1 MDDLIQQRAA
11 ALDAAREIEDAAA
24 AEKRAFN
31 DDEKTK
37 HEELLGEARKLRE
50 AIEAR
55 KAAADERAAIL
66 PKLEAVAKPETER
79 AGRVEVAPRDP
90 GHYRKDSTRSWFV
103 DKANAEL
110 RHDDEARKRM
120 REQAEYDAHVQ
131 KRDLYIG
138 STTGQE
144 LSPPLYLQELFV
156 EGRVASAIAANL
168 CTNLPLPA
176 AGRTVTV
183 PKQTG
188 NAGVGIQTEASPL
201 SAITETDAAFGDET
215 QGIYEYAGVQDLSN
229 FLVERSTPGADMIIM
244 RNLARQVARKID
256 EDILHGSGSGA
267 PQGIRGASGI
277 NAVTYTAG
285 TPSFA
290 EAQAKI
296 GDMLQQIHTGWFDSA
311 DAIIVHPRRW
321 AKWSTER
328 DNDGRLVVGQAALV
342 VNPTAVAANGAPVA
356 QGLVGSLHGV
366 PVYVDANIKTNLGS
380 GTNEDTIYAM
390 VRDQAL
396 LWLGNLNLEID
407 RSVNFKTSGVA
418 VRARQYAAFMCEH
431 APEAFGTVTGTGL
444 ATPTFA

>member
-11 ALDAAREIEDAAA
+11 ALDAARAIEDAAA

-31 DDEKTK
+31 DDEKAK
-37 HEELLGEARKLRE
+37 HDEHLAEARKLRE

-66 PKLEAVAKPETER
+66 PQLEAIAKPETER

-110 RHDDEARKRM
+110 RHDGAARERM

-156 EGRVASAIAANL
+156 EGRVASAVAANL

-183 PKQTG
+183 PKQTT
-188 NAGVGIQTEASPL
+188 NAGVGVQVEASPL
-201 SAITETDAAFGDET
+201 TALTESDAAFGDET
-215 QGIYEYAGVQDLSN
+215 QGIYEIAGVQDLSN

-244 RNLARQVARKID
+244 RNLARQVASKID
-256 EDILHGSGSGA
+256 FYVLHGDGSGE

-277 NAVTYTAG
+277 NAVTYTAA
-285 TPSFA
+285 TPSFS

-296 GDMLQQIHTGWFDSA
+296 GDMLQQIHSGWLGAA
-311 DAIIVHPRRW
+311 DALIMHPRRW
-321 AKWSTER
+321 QKWATER
-328 DNDGRLVVGQAALV
+328 DSEGRLLIGSAALV
-342 VNPTAVAANGAPVA
+342 SNPTAVAIGAPVA
-356 QGLVGSLHGV
+356 EGAVGALHGV
-366 PVYVDANIKTNLGS
+366 PVYLDANIVTTSGS
-380 GTNEDTIYAM
+380 GTNEDTVFAM

-396 LWLGNLNLEID
+396 LWLGDLQLEID
-407 RSVNFKTSGVA
+407 RSVNFKSSGVA

-431 APEAFGTVTGTGL
+431 APEAFGTVSGTGL
-444 ATPTFA
+444 AAPTFS